1 MAAHKEE
8 LTPEQSF
15 YLELSH
21 AHKLGA
27 RLAGRD
33 AVNSELRRFKRYGK
47 QCIMSE
53 MTGKPCQVVSY
64 TIQGQRPSQPKP
76 QKPSATVGRER
87 FNPLKI
93 PGWVPD
99 DVHYLATNR
108 WGNQSGPPQ
117 CVEVEVVHRLLTD
130 HRMKAVWQEL
140 LRKNR
145 ETGDY
150 QYLSDGMKR
159 KIGSARANETFPA
172 SMAAVFLRAVKV
184 GDSILRIHR
193 QKSVDYFDKAHG
205 CRRDA
210 DFLRRMIKERRL
222 GKDVSI
228 DDVHSHAR
236 QLDGAAHA
244 YERLSELAG
253 LRFAGS
259 RLFDNSQFA
268 AKGFA
273 IEMAKTMQGL
283 YGRKLYG
290 TVATI
295 AQVALG
301 DDGITAAAVHKWCT
315 TLNGHA
321 AENAL
326 SVQTAT
332 TN

>member
-1 MAAHKEE
+1 
-8 LTPEQSF
+8 
-15 YLELSH
+15 
-21 AHKLGA
+21 
-27 RLAGRD
+27 
-33 AVNSELRRFKRYGK
+33 
-47 QCIMSE
+47 
-53 MTGKPCQVVSY
+53 
-64 TIQGQRPSQPKP
+64 
-76 QKPSATVGRER
+76 
-87 FNPLKI
+87 
-93 PGWVPD
+93 
-99 DVHYLATNR
+99 
-108 WGNQSGPPQ
+108 
-117 CVEVEVVHRLLTD
+117 
-130 HRMKAVWQEL
+130 MKAVWQEL
-140 LRKNR
+140 LRKKR

-159 KIGSARANETFPA
+159 KIGNARANETFPA
-172 SMAAVFLRAVKV
+172 STAAAFLRAVKV
-184 GDSILRIHR
+184 GVSVLQIHA
-193 QKSVDYFDKAHG
+193 QKSVDYLEQAHG

-228 DDVHSHAR
+228 DDVRSHAM
-236 QLDGAAHA
+236 QLDKAANA

-283 YGRKLYG
+283 YGSPLYG

-301 DDGITAAAVHKWCT
+301 DDGITAAAVHKWCA

-321 AENAL
+321 AKNAL
-326 SVQTAT
+326 SVQTAPT
-332 TN
+332 H